1 MECQVYND
9 LDIIF
14 CLNQSCQF
22 SSTVQQTY
30 DLDKVKDSAL
40 LALLDFLPEEANRD
54 RLSPGALAEA
64 YLHKMVKIDGS
75 RTGSASFDRWS
86 LISLSNIVGRSV
98 EIKFVVSMRRQYE
111 FSIDSFQVCVS
122 CRQNMLSLKLYFC
135 LIFSRP

>member
-1 MECQVYND
+1 

-14 CLNQSCQF
+14 SLDQSRCF
-22 SSTVQQTY
+22 AGNTQQTY

-75 RTGSASFDRWS
+75 RTGSSSFDRWS
-86 LISLSNIVGRSV
+86 LISLSNLVGRSV
-98 EIKFVVSMRRQYE
+98 EIKFVASMRRQYE
-111 FSIDSFQVCVS
+111 FSIDSFQVTAD
-122 CRQNMLSLKLYFC
+122 
-135 LIFSRP
+135 

>member
-1 MECQVYND
+1 MICNCCCLEFQVYND

-14 CLNQSCQF
+14 CMDQSRQF
-22 SSTVQQTY
+22 GSAMQQTY

-75 RTGSASFDRWS
+75 RTGSSSFDRWS
-86 LISLSNIVGRSV
+86 LISLSNIVGRCV

-111 FSIDSFQVCVS
+111 FSIDSFQVTAGIDCG
-122 CRQNMLSLKLYFC
+122 QC
-135 LIFSRP
+135 L